1 MFGAEIKLAQFIRQ
15 YFVKDFIENVGL
27 LRIMAEHTF
36 SAAIY
41 LHKKK
46 KKKKENKQNRRE
58 HRRKIGTKKHINIA
72 TFSHHNIKYISKSI
86 VCVDAKCLYFTSMS
100 PPPFYCALCVV

>member
-46 KKKKENKQNRRE
+46 KKRKQAKQKRTQKKNR
-58 HRRKIGTKKHINIA
+58 
-72 TFSHHNIKYISKSI
+72 
-86 VCVDAKCLYFTSMS
+86 D
-100 PPPFYCALCVV
+100 